1 VCGGDIL
8 PLLASKKFHNYS
20 AKAAIW
26 LTALSQEASSLV
38 VIQGVSNM
46 SNKPSEDSS
55 RRNFLTAAVLAGAA
69 VAAPTI
75 ATAKARDQK
84 RGIYRED
91 TNDSADKVADYSYTS
106 DVLALLIVDMWLGK
120 HNDLITPE
128 KTESYTPSTPE
139 YTTRSDKAKIALA
152 ERGII
157 LQKPIVITEK
167 EYVLGFRLIDAGLTD
182 KNTGENIGVVFVL
195 PRSDRAMASMPSSG
209 DPPPLLES
217 AKLLMAI
224 TPNGI

>member
-1 VCGGDIL
+1 
-8 PLLASKKFHNYS
+8 
-20 AKAAIW
+20 
-26 LTALSQEASSLV
+26 
-38 VIQGVSNM
+38 M
-46 SNKPSEDSS
+46 SNQKPSEDTS
-55 RRNFLTAAVLAGAA
+55 RRSFLTAAVIASAA
-69 VAAPTI
+69 VASPTI

-91 TNDSADKVADYSYTS
+91 PNDNADKVADYSYTS

-128 KTESYTPSTPE
+128 ATATTTPALGDYTA
-139 YTTRSDKAKIALA
+139 RSDAAKKALA
-152 ERGII
+152 DRGII

-167 EYVLGFRLIDAGLTD
+167 EYVLGFRLAEAGLTD
-182 KNTGENIGVVFVL
+182 KVTGENIGVVFVL

-217 AKLLMAI
+217 AKLLMSI

>member
-1 VCGGDIL
+1 
-8 PLLASKKFHNYS
+8 
-20 AKAAIW
+20 
-26 LTALSQEASSLV
+26 
-38 VIQGVSNM
+38 M

-55 RRNFLTAAVLAGAA
+55 RRNFLTAAVIASAA

-75 ATAKARDQK
+75 ATAQGVNPQKAKAQK

-91 TNDSADKVADYSYTS
+91 TNDNKDKIADYSYTS
-106 DVLALLIVDMWLGK
+106 DVLAQLIVDMWLGK
-120 HNDLITPE
+120 HDNLLKAPTVGD
-128 KTESYTPSTPE
+128 YTARSTNA
-139 YTTRSDKAKIALA
+139 KAALA

-157 LQKPIVITEK
+157 LEKPIVITEQ
-167 EYVLGFRLIDAGLTD
+167 EYVAGFRLADAGLTD
-182 KNTGENIGVVFVL
+182 GSGENIGVVFVL

-217 AKLLMAI
+217 AKLLMSI